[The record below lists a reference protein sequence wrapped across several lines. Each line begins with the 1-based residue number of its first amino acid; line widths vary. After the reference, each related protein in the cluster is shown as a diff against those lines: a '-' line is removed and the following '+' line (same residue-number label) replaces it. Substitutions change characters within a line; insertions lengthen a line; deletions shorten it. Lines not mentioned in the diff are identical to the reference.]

1 MHSPLQQIK
10 QLQAWRGR
18 PPRDLSITAVMDAAV
33 EQAAKSHKKLGELIE
48 LWRELL
54 PEEITSRS
62 VLTGFRSGVLQV
74 KVDSSPT
81 MFEVDRLLRGGV
93 ELEMRR
99 RFRGSLS
106 RVKTRIGP
114 LDEPN
119 GAMSGGDR
127 SQSQARNESH
137 SPSASN
143 PSQGRLRHKAAR
155 RKNVAGPQRDR

>member
-18 PPRDLSITAVMDAAV
+18 TPRDLSIAAVMDAAV

-114 LDEPN
+114 LDEP
-119 GAMSGGDR
+119 GSCGHR
-127 SQSQARNESH
+127 SQSQTGDESNLQH
-137 SPSASN
+137 ASN
-143 PSQGRLRHKAAR
+143 PTMGRLNHKAGRRKTIAGAR
-155 RKNVAGPQRDR
+155 RDR